1 MKRHDC
7 RLCIAIP
14 ASIVSDVPHLREKTM
29 KIGLIGRAAAIYR
42 IDEIIVFPDRP
53 ALRQRREANLISAVL
68 SYMETPQ
75 YLRKRLFK
83 IKPEFRY
90 VGILPPLRTP
100 NHPLA
105 NRTEYLAVG
114 EYREGA
120 ILSSGESGSMV
131 DIGVEHPILVPNAEL
146 PSHTRITVKI
156 AKLGKKPRAVL
167 ADPNEIKAYWG
178 YKVTVSDVPF
188 GRLTRSRSFDLAIAT
203 SRHGTP
209 LKEVAQELAKRW
221 RDSRNTLVAFGAP
234 TQGLNEI
241 ITHENLKLTEV
252 TDFAV
257 NTIPNQG
264 SETVRT
270 EEALYA
276 SLAILSFITEK

>member
-7 RLCIAIP
+7 WLSVAIP
-14 ASIVSDVPHLREKTM
+14 ASTVSDVPHLREKTM

-42 IDEIIVFPDRP
+42 IDEIIVFPDLP
-53 ALRQRREANLISAVL
+53 AIKQRRETNLISTVL

-83 IKPEFRY
+83 IKPELRY
-90 VGILPPLRTP
+90 VGVLPPLRTP

-105 NRTEYLAVG
+105 NRTKYLAVG
-114 EYREGA
+114 EYREGV
-120 ILSSGESGSMV
+120 ILSSGESGSLV
-131 DIGVEHPILVPNAEL
+131 DIGVERPILIPNAEL
-146 PSHTRITVKI
+146 PSNTRITVKI
-156 AKLGKKPRAVL
+156 AKLGRKPRAVL
-167 ADPNEIKAYWG
+167 ANPSDIKAYWG

-188 GRLTRSRSFDLAIAT
+188 GQLTRSRSFDLTVAT
-203 SRHGTP
+203 SRYGTP
-209 LKEVAQELAKRW
+209 LKEVAHELAKRW
-221 RDSRNTLVAFGAP
+221 RDSRNVLVAFGAP
-234 TQGLNEI
+234 TQGLNDI
-241 ITHENLKLTEV
+241 IKRENLELTEV
-252 TDFAV
+252 TDFTV

-270 EEALYA
+270 EEALYV